1 MRAEG
6 QKHRAPDTHTN
17 IHIKKSKHATTS
29 RIHNTKA
36 HLFPSELAGG
46 FQARRLPVLAA
57 SPGSHGREEREEK
70 HKSDAPWPWL
80 FANSPKLMNLGD
92 KDKNSRNNST
102 NMLPNAAMIYVPG
115 PKSTEFIRRYSA
127 SLLYCSKSTETHAA
141 HLRQHPVSRHTDDRA
156 NRQRPVVH
164 STQQQQHALVGRAL
178 KVVGS
183 RVQRGS
189 GFAHR

>member
-1 MRAEG
+1 M
-6 QKHRAPDTHTN
+6 
-17 IHIKKSKHATTS
+17 HIKKSKQATTS

-46 FQARRLPVLAA
+46 FQAQRLPVLAA
-57 SPGSHGREEREEK
+57 SPESHGREEREEK

-80 FANSPKLMNLGD
+80 FANFPKLMNLGD
-92 KDKNSRNNST
+92 KDKNLRNEST

-115 PKSTEFIRRYSA
+115 PKSTELIRRFSA
-127 SLLYCSKSTETHAA
+127 SLLYCSKSTNTDAA
-141 HLRQHPVSRHTDDRA
+141 HLRQHPVSGHTADCA
-156 NRQRPVVH
+156 NRQRRVVH
-164 STQQQQHALVGRAL
+164 CTQQQQQHALVGHAV

-183 RVQRGS
+183 CVQRGS